1 MLELKKISKKFGNKQ
16 VLRDISLKINKNDCI
31 GIIGP
36 SGCGKSTLLRCMN
49 SLETIT
55 EGEIYFENELISESY
70 DLDYLRRNIG
80 MVFQQYNLFSNMTVL
95 ENIILAPTKLKIM
108 SEVEAIKKAKKLLK
122 EIGLEK
128 KINDYP
134 HELSGGQKQRVAIV
148 RSLIMNPKIILF
160 DEPTSAL
167 DPEMVNEVV
176 ELMKKIKEKNITIV
190 VVSHD
195 INFLKK
201 FIDKIIFI
209 ENGKIIEFGNVDEIL
224 KKGKNE
230 KIKKFL
236 KLAK

>member
-108 SEVEAIKKAKKLLK
+108 SEEEAIKKAKKLLK
-122 EIGLEK
+122 EIGLDK
-128 KINDYP
+128 KIPD
-134 HELSGGQKQRVAIV
+134 
-148 RSLIMNPKIILF
+148 
-160 DEPTSAL
+160 
-167 DPEMVNEVV
+167 
-176 ELMKKIKEKNITIV
+176 
-190 VVSHD
+190 
-195 INFLKK
+195 
-201 FIDKIIFI
+201 
-209 ENGKIIEFGNVDEIL
+209 
-224 KKGKNE
+224 
-230 KIKKFL
+230 
-236 KLAK
+236 

>member
-108 SEVEAIKKAKKLLK
+108 SEEEAIKKAKKLLK

-176 ELMKKIKEKNITIV
+176 ELMKKIKEKDITIV

-201 FIDKIIFI
+201 FIDKIIFM
-209 ENGKIIEFGNVDEIL
+209 ENGKIIEFGNIDEIL

-230 KIKKFL
+230 KLKKFL
-236 KLAK
+236 RLAK

>member
-80 MVFQQYNLFSNMTVL
+80 MVFQQYNLFSKMTVL

-134 HELSGGQKQRVAIV
+134 HESSG
-148 RSLIMNPKIILF
+148 
-160 DEPTSAL
+160 
-167 DPEMVNEVV
+167 VV
-176 ELMKKIKEKNITIV
+176 
-190 VVSHD
+190 
-195 INFLKK
+195 
-201 FIDKIIFI
+201 
-209 ENGKIIEFGNVDEIL
+209 
-224 KKGKNE
+224 
-230 KIKKFL
+230 
-236 KLAK
+236 